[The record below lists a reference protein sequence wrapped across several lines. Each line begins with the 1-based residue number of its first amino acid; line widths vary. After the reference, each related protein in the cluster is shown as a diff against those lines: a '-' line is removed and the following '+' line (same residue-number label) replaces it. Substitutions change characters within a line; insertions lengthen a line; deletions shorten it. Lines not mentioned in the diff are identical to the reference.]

1 MNQLTNHAFQLD
13 HATMSATIAGPD
25 DGVPVLC
32 LHGFPDTALSYR
44 HQIAP
49 LVEAGYRV
57 IVPTMPGY
65 EPSSLSADGRYF
77 LPDMAEMMLAL
88 LDQVAPAQ
96 KVHIV
101 GHDWG
106 AYVTFLCAI
115 MAPERFLSATQM
127 AVPHPIRMR
136 EALKR
141 VPKQIKNSWYIFFF
155 QTPRL
160 PERLIKRKNFAFLE
174 WIWRKWSPGWTWEA
188 EAMDDLKRAFSDDR
202 VLDAALRYYR
212 DTFALSDPRA
222 QRNLDLSQQPNTVP
236 TLGLAGKL
244 DGCIDAQVFAQAL
257 QERDFPNGLQVE
269 LIEGAGHFLHQER
282 PDLVNPLL
290 LAWLKSH
297 DA

>member
-1 MNQLTNHAFQLD
+1 MSDEIQVIELAN
-13 HATMSATIAGPD
+13 ATMSARVYGPQ

-32 LHGFPDTALSYR
+32 LHGFPDTAFSFR
-44 HQIAP
+44 HQVAP
-49 LVEAGYRV
+49 LVENGFRV

-65 EPSSLSADGRYF
+65 EPSSLSPDGRYF
-77 LPDMAEMMLAL
+77 LPPMAETILEL
-88 LDQVAPAQ
+88 LDQVAPDQ

-155 QTPRL
+155 QLPGL

-174 WIWRKWSPGWTWEA
+174 WIWRKWSPGWAWEG

-212 DTFALSDPRA
+212 DTFALKDPRA
-222 QRNLDLSQQPNTVP
+222 QRNLDLSLQENKVP

-244 DGCIDAQVFAQAL
+244 DGCIDAAVFAGAL
-257 QERDFPNGLQVE
+257 QERDFPNGLKVE
-269 LIEGAGHFLHQER
+269 VIAGAGHFLHQEK
-282 PDLVNPLL
+282 PAVVNPILL
-290 LAWLKSH
+290 DWLKTHSG
-297 DA
+297 